1 MVDRTAVVDG
11 VKIRYVDTGGEGIP
25 LFLSSGIGGSL
36 ELWSRQLEALAGDHR
51 LIAWDYPGHG
61 LSDMGRQP
69 YDPDSYA
76 ACALALLDVLGLEQV
91 IAVGNSLGGTIAL
104 RLAGLAPNRI
114 AGLVLV
120 APAMLGPEVFLPF
133 RIMSL
138 PLLGELM
145 AKPGK
150 LSVERQLAALF
161 HDPAVVT
168 DDLRA
173 IVWRN
178 VHRPGA
184 TKALLGTLRRTM
196 SLAGVRETV
205 WRKSLELLEAATCPV
220 LVVHGK
226 QDVVLPFQRSE
237 HAPLPERGRLVLL
250 EACGHTPQFERA
262 EQFNDLLTTFA
273 RRVGSRPLADS

>member
-1 MVDRTAVVDG
+1 MIDRTAVVDG
-11 VKIRYVDTGGEGIP
+11 VKIRYVDTGGEGVP

-36 ELWSRQLEALAGDHR
+36 ELWSRQLEALAESHR

-76 ACALALLDVLGLEQV
+76 ACALALLDVLGLERV
-91 IAVGNSLGGTIAL
+91 IAVGNSLGGTVAL
-104 RLAGLAPNRI
+104 RLSGLAPDRI

-133 RIMSL
+133 RLMTL

-145 AKPGK
+145 AKPSEA
-150 LSVERQLAALF
+150 SVDRQLAALF
-161 HDPAVVT
+161 HDPAMVT
-168 DDLRA
+168 EDLRA

-184 TKALLGTLRRTM
+184 AKALLGTLRRTM
-196 SLAGVRETV
+196 SLAGVHESV
-205 WRKSLELLEAATCPV
+205 WRKSLQGLEAAASPV
-220 LVVHGK
+220 LLIHGE
-226 QDVVLPFQRSE
+226 QDAVLPFQQSE
-237 HAPLPERGRLVLL
+237 RHAALPERGRFVLL
-250 EACGHTPQFERA
+250 AACGHTPQFERA
-262 EQFNDLLTTFA
+262 EEFNGLLTTFA
-273 RRVGSRPLADS
+273 HRVVSR

>member
-1 MVDRTAVVDG
+1 MIDRTVVVDG
-11 VKIRYVDTGGEGIP
+11 VRLRYVDTGGEGVP
-25 LFLSSGIGGSL
+25 LFLCSGIGGSL
-36 ELWSRQLEALAGDHR
+36 ELWSRQLEALAGSYR

-76 ACALALLDVLGLEQV
+76 ACALGVLDALGLERV
-91 IAVGNSLGGTIAL
+91 IVVGNSLGGTIAL
-104 RLAGLAPNRI
+104 RLSGLAPERI

-145 AKPGK
+145 AKPSTS
-150 LSVERQLAALF
+150 SVERQLAALF

-173 IVWRN
+173 TIWRN
-178 VHRPGA
+178 VHKPGA
-184 TKALLGTLRRTM
+184 AKALLATLRRTL
-196 SLAGVRETV
+196 SLAGVREPV
-205 WRKSLELLEAATCPV
+205 WRKSLGLLEQAGCPV
-220 LVVHGK
+220 LLVHGK
-226 QDVVLPFQRSE
+226 QDIVLPFQLSE
-237 HAPLPERGRLVLL
+237 QAPLPAGGQLALL
-250 EACGHTPQFERA
+250 DACGHTPQFERA
-262 EQFNDLLTTFA
+262 EQFNALLEGFV
-273 RRVGSRPLADS
+273 RRL

>member
-1 MVDRTAVVDG
+1 MIDRTAVVDG
-11 VKIRYVDTGGEGIP
+11 VKIRYVDTGGEGVP
-25 LFLSSGIGGSL
+25 LFFCSGIGGSL
-36 ELWSRQLEALAGDHR
+36 ELWSRQLEALAGGHR

-76 ACALALLDVLGLEQV
+76 AFALALLDVLGLERV

-104 RLAGLAPNRI
+104 RLSGLAPDRI

-145 AKPGK
+145 TKPGK
-150 LSVERQLAALF
+150 ASVAQQLSALF
-161 HDPAVVT
+161 HDPTVVT
-168 DDLRA
+168 ENLRA

-178 VHRPGA
+178 VHKPGA
-184 TKALLGTLRRTM
+184 AKALLATLRRTM
-196 SLAGVRETV
+196 SLSGVHESV
-205 WRKSLELLEAATCPV
+205 WRKSLELLEAANCPV
-220 LVVHGK
+220 LLVHGK

-237 HAPLPERGRLVLL
+237 QTPLPEMGQLVLL
-250 EACGHTPQFERA
+250 DACGHTPQFERA
-262 EQFNDLLTTFA
+262 AQFNDLLTRFV
-273 RRVGSRPLADS
+273 RRVDSL

>member
-1 MVDRTAVVDG
+1 MIDRTAVVDG
-11 VKIRYVDTGGEGIP
+11 VEIRYVDTGGEGVP

-36 ELWSRQLEALAGDHR
+36 ELWSRQLEALAGGHR

-61 LSDMGRQP
+61 LSDTGRQP

-76 ACALALLDVLGLEQV
+76 ACALALLDVLGVERV

-104 RLAGLAPNRI
+104 RLSGLAPGRV

-120 APAMLGPEVFLPF
+120 APAMLAPEVFLPF

-184 TKALLGTLRRTM
+184 TMALLGTLRRTM
-196 SLAGVRETV
+196 SLAGVHEPV
-205 WRKSLELLEAATCPV
+205 WRKSLELLEAAACPV
-220 LVVHGK
+220 LLVHGR
-226 QDVVLPFQRSE
+226 QDAVLPFQRSE
-237 HAPLPERGRLVLL
+237 QAPLPGRGRLVLL
-250 EACGHTPQFERA
+250 DACGHTPQFERA
-262 EQFNDLLTTFA
+262 EQFNELLTTFA
-273 RRVGSRPLADS
+273 RRVGN

>member
-1 MVDRTAVVDG
+1 MIDRTAVVDG
-11 VKIRYVDTGGEGIP
+11 VKIRYVDTGGEGVP

-36 ELWSRQLEALAGDHR
+36 ELWSRQLEALAEDRR

-69 YDPDSYA
+69 YDPDGYA
-76 ACALALLDVLGLEQV
+76 ACALALLDVLGLERV

-104 RLAGLAPNRI
+104 RLAGLAPSRI

-150 LSVERQLAALF
+150 ASVERQLAALF
-161 HDPAVVT
+161 HDRAVVT

-178 VHRPGA
+178 VHKPNA
-184 TKALLGTLRRTM
+184 AKALLATLRRTM
-196 SLAGVRETV
+196 SLAGVHETV
-205 WRKSLELLEAATCPV
+205 WRKSLELLEAAACPV
-220 LVVHGK
+220 LLVHGR

-237 HAPLPERGRLVLL
+237 QAPLPERGQLVLL
-250 EACGHTPQFERA
+250 DACGHTPQFERS
-262 EQFNDLLTTFA
+262 EYFNDLLEAFV
-273 RRVGSRPLADS
+273 RRVGSQ

>member
-1 MVDRTAVVDG
+1 MIDRTAVVDG
-11 VKIRYVDTGGEGIP
+11 VEIRYVDTGGEGVP

-36 ELWSRQLEALAGDHR
+36 ELWSRQMEALAGGHR

-61 LSDMGRQP
+61 LSDTGRQP

-76 ACALALLDVLGLEQV
+76 ACALALLDVLGVERV

-104 RLAGLAPNRI
+104 RLSGLAPGRV

-184 TKALLGTLRRTM
+184 TMALLGTLRRTM
-196 SLAGVRETV
+196 SLAGVHEPV
-205 WRKSLELLEAATCPV
+205 WRKSLELLEAAACPV
-220 LVVHGK
+220 LLVHGR
-226 QDVVLPFQRSE
+226 QDAVLPFQRSE
-237 HAPLPERGRLVLL
+237 QAPLPGRGRLVLL
-250 EACGHTPQFERA
+250 DACGHTPQFERA
-262 EQFNDLLTTFA
+262 EQFNELLTTFA
-273 RRVGSRPLADS
+273 RRVGS

>member
-1 MVDRTAVVDG
+1 MMDRTVVVDG
-11 VKIRYVDTGGEGIP
+11 VKLRYVDTGGEGIP
-25 LFLSSGIGGSL
+25 LFFCSGIGGSL
-36 ELWSRQLEALAGDHR
+36 ELWSRQLEALAGSHR

-76 ACALALLDVLGLEQV
+76 ACALSVLDALGLERV
-91 IAVGNSLGGTIAL
+91 IVVGNSLGGTIAL
-104 RLAGLAPNRI
+104 RLSGLAPERI

-150 LSVERQLAALF
+150 SSVERQLAALF

-178 VHRPGA
+178 AHKPSA
-184 TKALLGTLRRTM
+184 AKALLATLRRTT
-196 SLAGVRETV
+196 SLDGVHEAV
-205 WRKSLELLEAATCPV
+205 WRKSLRLLAMTACPV
-220 LVVHGK
+220 LLVHGK

-237 HAPLPERGRLVLL
+237 QTPLPEGGQLVLL
-250 EACGHTPQFERA
+250 DACGHTPQFEQS
-262 EQFNDLLTTFA
+262 EQFNVLLEEFV
-273 RRVGSRPLADS
+273 RKI

>member
-1 MVDRTAVVDG
+1 MIDRTAVVDG
-11 VKIRYVDTGGEGIP
+11 VKIRYVDTGGEGVP

-36 ELWSRQLEALAGDHR
+36 ELWSRQLEALAGGHR

-76 ACALALLDVLGLEQV
+76 ACALALLNVLGVERV

-104 RLAGLAPNRI
+104 RLSGLAPGRV

-196 SLAGVRETV
+196 SLVGVHEPV
-205 WRKSLELLEAATCPV
+205 WRKSLELLEAAACPV
-220 LVVHGK
+220 LLVHGR
-226 QDVVLPFQRSE
+226 QDAVLPFQRSE
-237 HAPLPERGRLVLL
+237 QQAPLPERGQLVLL
-250 EACGHTPQFERA
+250 DACGHTPQFERA
-262 EQFNDLLTTFA
+262 EQFNELLTTFA
-273 RRVGSRPLADS
+273 RRVSSRPF